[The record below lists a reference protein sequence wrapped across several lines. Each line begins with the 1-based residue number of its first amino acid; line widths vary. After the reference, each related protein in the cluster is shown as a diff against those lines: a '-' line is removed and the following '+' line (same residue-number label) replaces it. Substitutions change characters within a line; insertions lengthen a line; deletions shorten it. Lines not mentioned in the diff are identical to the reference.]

1 MRGRFLFSGPDLVA
15 GADRRAMHGHSHSHL
30 HHHRF
35 AGPAAAIFAAVLFGL
50 STPLAKLLVD
60 AVSPWMLAG
69 LLYLGSGLGLGV
81 IRLVRLVAAP
91 GGLRGER
98 SVRGAE
104 WGWLLGAVLAGGVA
118 GPVLLMYGLTV
129 SAGSTAAL
137 LLNLEGVF
145 TALLAWIV
153 FRESAD
159 RRLVLGMAAIV
170 AGAAVL
176 SWQGAGS
183 GDGVTASGWG
193 PAAVA
198 AACLMWAVDNNLTR
212 KVSLADPADIA
223 TIKGLVAGTVNL
235 AIALALGAALPP
247 AGAVG
252 GAMLVG
258 LFGYGMSLVL
268 FVVGLRHLGAA
279 RTGAYFSTA
288 PFVGGLVAVVLFREP
303 LGPQLLAAALLMGIG
318 VWLHL
323 SENHEHDHVHEEMA
337 HDHPH
342 VHDEHHRHG
351 HDEAVSEPHSHPH
364 RHQRLRHRHPHY
376 PDAHHT
382 HTH

>member
-1 MRGRFLFSGPDLVA
+1 M
-15 GADRRAMHGHSHSHL
+15 HSHSHSHFHR
-30 HHHRF
+30 HHF
-35 AGPAAAIFAAVLFGL
+35 AGPAAAILAAALFGV

-69 LLYLGSGLGLGV
+69 LLYLGSGLGLGTL
-81 IRLVRLVAAP
+81 RLVRQAMAP

-98 SVRGAE
+98 SVKGAE
-104 WGWLLGAVLAGGVA
+104 WGWLLGAMLAGGVA

-129 SAGSTAAL
+129 TAGSTVAL

-176 SWQGAGS
+176 SWQGGEGAT
-183 GDGVTASGWG
+183 VSGWG

-235 AIALALGAALPP
+235 SIALALGAAPPP
-247 AGAVG
+247 AAAVG

-258 LFGYGMSLVL
+258 LLGYGVSLVL
-268 FVVGLRHLGAA
+268 FVVALRHVGAA

-288 PFVGGLVAVVLFREP
+288 PFVGGLVAVVLFHEP
-303 LGPQLLAAALLMGIG
+303 LGPQLLAAAVLMGIG

-323 SENHEHDHVHEEMA
+323 SESHEHEHVHEEMV

-351 HDEAVSEPHSHPH
+351 HEGVAGEEPLTEPHSHPH
-364 RHQRLRHRHPHY
+364 RHRRLHHRHPHY